1 MTSRIPENS
10 STWLVDR
17 NPITITVN
25 MMPPRD
31 PNDDDDD
38 EEDEDEDDENQ
49 HEEPAVV
56 RELDDE

>member
-10 STWLVDR
+10 STWLADR
-17 NPITITVN
+17 SPITIMVN

-31 PNDDDDD
+31 PNDDEAD

-49 HEEPAVV
+49 PEEPAIV
-56 RELDDE
+56 REPDDE

>member
-10 STWLVDR
+10 STWFADR
-17 NPITITVN
+17 SPITIMVN

-31 PNDDDDD
+31 SNDDDDD

-49 HEEPAVV
+49 PEEPAVV
-56 RELDDE
+56 REPDDE